1 MANLNAKRTYTKA
14 QTHILQDGKTMT
26 EQAGSQKTNASAK
39 NLPKVAIIILNWNS
53 WKNTIECLE
62 SLYQIN
68 YPNYE
73 IILIDNGSKDDSVK
87 KIEEYADGK
96 IKVESKFFHYD
107 FSNKP
112 IKLIKPTNSRL
123 PYPQFNKELILIENK
138 VNYGFAEGTNV
149 GLQFAQKQRAD
160 YVLLLNNDIVVDRRF
175 LSELIDAAEQ
185 TPQIGV
191 AGPTIYYYDRPSTVD
206 FAGEDLTLWRVKGRE
221 YCTKSTKPRE
231 VDKIEG
237 SCMLIRR
244 SLLDKIGLLYPK
256 FWVYWEETD
265 LCFRTKKAGFKV
277 VYLPKSEVW
286 HKVAASSGGEN
297 NSLRQY
303 YLNRNRFLFAKRNLS
318 LGDQAKFLVYFFGF
332 EFWLKTA
339 VDLKYRKLDSVFTYL
354 RAVLDGLHL
363 FLDPKSL
370 TPKP

>member
-1 MANLNAKRTYTKA
+1 
-14 QTHILQDGKTMT
+14 MT
-26 EQAGSQKTNASAK
+26 EHQGSQGTSAK
-39 NLPKVAIIILNWNS
+39 ANSPPKVAIIILNWNG

-62 SLYQIN
+62 SLYQID

-73 IILIDNGSKDDSVK
+73 VILVDNGSKDGSVE
-87 KIEEYADGK
+87 KIQEYASGEL
-96 IKVESKFFHYD
+96 KVESSFFQYD
-107 FSNKP
+107 SSSKP
-112 IKLIKPTNSRL
+112 IKLIKPTNS
-123 PYPQFNKELILIENK
+123 PMPQAKFNKELVLIENK

-149 GLQFAQKQRAD
+149 GLRLAQKQQAD
-160 YVLLLNNDIVVDRRF
+160 YVLLLNNDIVVDRKF
-175 LSELIDAAEQ
+175 LSELINAAEE
-185 TPQIGV
+185 TPQIGI

-206 FAGEDLTLWRVKGRE
+206 FAGEDLTLWRVKGKE
-221 YCTKSTKPRE
+221 YCTKSKAPRE

-256 FWVYWEETD
+256 FWAYWEETD
-265 LCFRTKKAGFKV
+265 FCFRAKRAGFKV

-286 HKVAASSGGEN
+286 HKVASSLGEN

-303 YLNRNRFLFAKRNLS
+303 YLNRNRFLFARRNLS

-339 VDLKYRKLDSVFTYL
+339 VELKHRKLDGAFTYL
-354 RAVLDGLHL
+354 RAAFDGLHL
-363 FLDPKSL
+363 FLDPRNL
-370 TPKP
+370 P